1 MFFLTKLL
9 VKYILIPI
17 FITLL
22 IPIIILLFM
31 YQPLDFYYQDK
42 ELEQASLNEI
52 LEDGLNTFTD
62 SEANSL
68 SFSLHEDEVNYY
80 VLNVLSAVNESFDVS
95 NTYFIEEEFYGYAGS
110 WFSFSEEGIEIISKI
125 DIFLTPTI
133 TFETSLRI
141 TFELLFDGDQ
151 IILGIDNIYIGNLP
165 ILWMIDVAD
174 FGLSLFGIQLEDEI
188 SAILNQFGT
197 YQHESKILRIS
208 VSELIDASSSETQTV
223 EIILALL
230 KGIQDN
236 NLLRL
241 ESKDQMLS
249 VVIDVYILEDTTEIQ
264 HLAEEDSI
272 QSYEEVLQN
281 WYTSISYI
289 ELFQET
295 LNSSDQTLLQYTVEM
310 QELELN
316 QMLSITLSEMFPNT
330 IEVGSYMIQMNQ
342 PYLVIDDAL
351 WIEIPLQI
359 YNDNASPIFSTKV
372 KLETSLFYE
381 DDKGSLTFNQIH
393 IGEAVFNQELLSVL
407 FQLFEGQ
414 IENNQLDIT
423 PLLDMFNEEISIQ
436 DISIDQDKIKILIQP
451 SASIGSMIDLVEQ
464 TMNELQLLET
474 LPEVIQTQLEVI
486 SNAILTN
493 DIEDMNQAFED
504 FMLIYDGLDDTIQS
518 EIQLI
523 IFTYLDEA
531 MILETLLN

>member
-31 YQPLDFYYQDK
+31 YQPLDFYYHDR
-42 ELEQASLNEI
+42 ELEQTSLNEI
-52 LEDGLNTFTD
+52 LEDGLNSFTE
-62 SEANSL
+62 SEASSL

-80 VLNVLSAVNESFDVS
+80 VLNGLSEANANFDS
-95 NTYFIEEEFYGYAGS
+95 NNMYFIEDEFYGYAGS
-110 WFSFSEEGIEIISKI
+110 WFSFSEERIELISKI
-125 DIFLTPTI
+125 DIFLTPSI

-141 TFELLFDGDQ
+141 TFNLLFDGDL
-151 IILGIDNIYIGNLP
+151 IILGIDNMYIGNLP

-188 SAILNQFGT
+188 ASILNQFGT
-197 YQHESKILRIS
+197 YQHESKILKIS
-208 VSELIDASSSETQTV
+208 VSELINASSSETQTV
-223 EIILALL
+223 ESILTLL
-230 KGIQDN
+230 KGIQSN
-236 NLLRL
+236 KLLRL

-249 VVIDVYILEDTTEIQ
+249 VVIDVYILEDTTDIQ
-264 HLAEEDSI
+264 HLAEEDI
-272 QSYEEVLQN
+272 FQSYEEVLHN

-295 LNSSDQTLLQYTVEM
+295 LNSSDQTLLQYTVNM

-316 QMLSITLSEMFPNT
+316 QILRVTLSEMFPNT
-330 IEVGSYMIQMNQ
+330 IEVGSYVIQLNQ
-342 PYLVIDDAL
+342 PYLVIDDDL
-351 WIEIPLQI
+351 WIEIPIQI
-359 YNDNASPIFSTKV
+359 YKDNVSPIFTTKIKV
-372 KLETSLFYE
+372 EASLFYE
-381 DDKGSLTFNQIH
+381 DDKGLLTFNQFH
-393 IGEAVFNQELLSVL
+393 IGEAVFNQDLFSVL

-414 IENNQLDIT
+414 IEDHQLDIT

-436 DISIDQDKIKILIQP
+436 AISIDQDKINILIQP
-451 SASIGSMIDLVEQ
+451 STSVGSIIDLVEQ
-464 TMNELQLLET
+464 TMNELQLIET
-474 LPEVIQTQLEVI
+474 FPEAIQTQLEVI

-493 DIEDMNQAFED
+493 DIENMNQAFED

>member
-52 LEDGLNTFTD
+52 LEDGLNTFTE
-62 SEANSL
+62 SESSSL

-80 VLNVLSAVNESFDVS
+80 VLNVLSVVNESFDVS

-110 WFSFSEEGIEIISKI
+110 WFSFSEEGFELISKI

-197 YQHESKILRIS
+197 YQHESKILKIS

-223 EIILALL
+223 ESILALL
-230 KGIQDN
+230 KGIQNN

-264 HLAEEDSI
+264 NLTEEDI
-272 QSYEEVLQN
+272 LQSYEEVLQN
-281 WYTSISYI
+281 WYTSISFI

-295 LNSSDQTLLQYTVEM
+295 LNSSDQALLQYTVEM

-330 IEVGSYMIQMNQ
+330 IEVGSYMIQMNE
-342 PYLVIDDAL
+342 PYLAIDDAL

-359 YNDNASPIFSTKV
+359 YNDNASLIFTTKM
-372 KLETSLFYE
+372 KLEASLLYE
-381 DDKGSLTFNQIH
+381 DDQASLTFNQIH
-393 IGEAVFNQELLSVL
+393 IGEAVFNQDLLSVL

-414 IENNQLDIT
+414 IEDNQLDIT
-423 PLLDMFNEEISIQ
+423 PLLDMFNEEIAIHA
-436 DISIDQDKIKILIQP
+436 ISIDQDKINILIQP
-451 SASIGSMIDLVEQ
+451 STSVGSIIDLVEQ

-486 SNAILTN
+486 SNTILTN
-493 DIEDMNQAFED
+493 NVEDMNQAFED

-531 MILETLLN
+531 MILKTLLN

>member
-42 ELEQASLNEI
+42 ELEQTSLNEI
-52 LEDGLNTFTD
+52 LEDGFHTFTE
-62 SEANSL
+62 SEASSL

-80 VLNVLSAVNESFDVS
+80 VLNALSVS
-95 NTYFIEEEFYGYAGS
+95 NENFDISNIYFIEEAFYGYAGS
-110 WFSFSEEGIEIISKI
+110 WFSFSEAGIELISKI

-141 TFELLFDGDQ
+141 TFELFFDGDQ
-151 IILGIDNIYIGNLP
+151 IILGIENIYIGNLP
-165 ILWMIDVAD
+165 ILWMFDVAD
-174 FGLSLFGIQLEDEI
+174 FGLSLFGIELEDEI
-188 SAILNQFGT
+188 SSILNQFGT
-197 YQHESKILRIS
+197 YQHESKTLKIT
-208 VSELIDASSSETQTV
+208 VSELISVSSSETPTV
-223 EIILALL
+223 KSILSLL

-236 NLLRL
+236 HLLKL
-241 ESKDQMLS
+241 ESNDQMLS
-249 VVIDVYILEDTTEIQ
+249 IVIDVYILEDLTEIQ
-264 HLAEEDSI
+264 HLEEEDI
-272 QSYEEVLQN
+272 LQTYEEVLQN

-289 ELFQET
+289 ELFQDT
-295 LNSSDQTLLQYTVEM
+295 LNSTDQALFQYTVEM

-316 QMLSITLSEMFPNT
+316 QILSIALSEMFPNT
-330 IEVGSYMIQMNQ
+330 IEIGSYVIQLNQ
-342 PYLVIDDAL
+342 PYLVIDDDL
-351 WIEIPLQI
+351 WIEIPIQI
-359 YNDNASPIFSTKV
+359 YNDNFSPIFTTKMKV
-372 KLETSLFYE
+372 EASLLYK
-381 DDKGSLTFNQIH
+381 DDKASLTLNQIH
-393 IGEAVFNQELLSVL
+393 IGEAAFNQDLLSSL

-414 IENNQLDIT
+414 IEDNELDIT

-436 DISIDQDKIKILIQP
+436 EVSIDQDKIKILIQP
-451 SASIGSMIDLVEQ
+451 SASTGSIIDLVEQ
-464 TMNELQLLET
+464 TINDLQQLET
-474 LPEVIQTQLEVI
+474 LPEIIQTQLEVI
-486 SNAILTN
+486 SNTILTN
-493 DIEDMNQAFED
+493 DIDDMNQAFED

-518 EIQLI
+518 EIRLI